1 MLSFYDE
8 LDAAG
13 GDEITNVLQRYT
25 TADYYWRGM
34 HPFYEPHGAEAVANV
49 FWKPFRQSFAPIQR
63 RQDVF
68 MAGLNQADNF
78 ESEWVC
84 SMGHLLGLF
93 DKDWLGIPSTGQ
105 PITMRYSDFWH
116 IESGKLA
123 ENWVMVDNLGVIQ
136 QLADRDAEPRPPD
149 RKQIYMTPANPI
161 SAQQNI
167 GVFCSS

>member
-1 MLSFYDE
+1 MPIPCFNSSKGLVTLSKGTIN
-8 LDAAG
+8 LSS
-13 GDEITNVLQRYT
+13 R
-25 TADYYWRGM
+25 
-34 HPFYEPHGAEAVANV
+34 
-49 FWKPFRQSFAPIQR
+49 
-63 RQDVF
+63 
-68 MAGLNQADNF
+68 NQAKMNHADNF